1 MKTKVHIPTK
11 YLQGQL
17 KIPGSKSLSNRI
29 MIIQALSGVAFNV
42 QNISDSDDTKVLLKA
57 LNSKNSIVNIGMAGT
72 AMRFLTAFYAIQ
84 KGEVVLTGS
93 DRIKQ
98 RPIKELVDVLLSLG
112 VKIEYIDKN
121 SFAPL
126 KIYGS
131 HIKGGEVRIK
141 AHISSQ
147 FISALLLIAPYMENG
162 LIVHLDG
169 EVLSRPY
176 IEMTLKLM
184 SYCGVSSTWNGNR
197 IEVRPG
203 SYKSQNYVVES
214 DWSSI
219 SYIYQVAALS
229 EQAEI
234 SISKVF
240 KDSLQGDAIL
250 VKWFKLFGVHTQWQ
264 KETIKIKKEKRPIS
278 NNILEFDCSQAPDLA
293 QTIAATAVGLSKRIV
308 IKGLSSLP
316 LKETNRL
323 SALKTEL
330 EKCDAQVLI
339 KNENELEVI
348 PHKLLATKSIEFE
361 SHNDHRMAMCLAPLA
376 LCYDTV
382 FIENS
387 EVVNKSYR
395 TYWSDLKCLSFN
407 VDLS

>member
-1 MKTKVHIPTK
+1 VKARVQIQTKSVK
-11 YLQGQL
+11 GQL
-17 KIPGSKSLSNRI
+17 VIPGSKSLSNRI
-29 MIIQALSGVAFNV
+29 MIIQALSGLKFNV
-42 QNISDSDDTKVLLKA
+42 HNISDSDDTKVLQEA
-57 LNSKNSIVNIGMAGT
+57 LNSKKSIVNIGMAGT

-84 KGEVVLTGS
+84 KSEVVLTGS

-98 RPIKELVDVLLSLG
+98 RPIKELVDVLLTLG
-112 VKIEYIDKN
+112 AQIEYVDKN

-126 KIYGS
+126 RICGS
-131 HIKGGEVRIK
+131 QIKGGEVRIK

-162 LIVHLDG
+162 LTLHLEG
-169 EVLSRPY
+169 KISSRPY
-176 IEMTLKLM
+176 IEMTLRLM
-184 SYCGVSSTWNGNR
+184 AYCGVYSTWSDNR

-203 SYKSQNYVVES
+203 SYKSQNYNVES

-229 EQAEI
+229 DQAEI
-234 SISKVF
+234 TISKVT
-240 KDSLQGDAIL
+240 KDSLQGDATL
-250 VKWFKLFGVHTQWQ
+250 VNWFKLFGVHTQWQ
-264 KETIKIKKEKRPIS
+264 KGTIKLKKEKSHITTDV
-278 NNILEFDCSQAPDLA
+278 LEFDCSQTPDLA
-293 QTIAATAVGLSKRIV
+293 QTIAATAVGLSRRIV

-323 SALKTEL
+323 RALKTEL
-330 EKCDAQVLI
+330 EKCAAQVLI
-339 KNENELEVI
+339 TNDNELEVI
-348 PHKLLATKSIEFE
+348 PHKLLVTKSIEFE

-376 LCYDTV
+376 LCYDTI
-382 FIENS
+382 FIENP